1 MTMLELPADAYLS
14 GAALLCALAAM
25 GAVIGVLTGLFGVG
39 GAFLITPMMI
49 VLLGID
55 ESLAVGTSLCFVI
68 GTAAAGYRR
77 HARLKNVEPR
87 SVLILSAGAVAGT
100 VLGTL
105 LHQFLRSALAEG
117 ALDFKVLMRALFVV
131 LLMATAWLVYR
142 GPGRHGSGRSL
153 LQRLPGWPRVD
164 LPAAGVR
171 DVSLAGLCLVGV
183 SVGVL
188 KGLLGLG
195 GGVLFMPLLLLA
207 VGLGAHQAVGTSLG
221 VVLFSS
227 IAGTMQHG
235 MLGNVSLVVAMA
247 LLVGSSPGVQFG
259 AWLCQSLHAARI
271 RRYFAVIVFLA
282 VVVVAADLAVK
293 VVRG

>member
-1 MTMLELPADAYLS
+1 MLELPADAYLS

>member
-25 GAVIGVLTGLFGVG
+25 GTVIGVLTGLFGVG
-39 GAFLITPMMI
+39 GAFLVTPMMI

-55 ESLAVGTSLCFVI
+55 ESLAVGSSLCFVV
-68 GTAAAGYRR
+68 GTAAAGSRR

-117 ALDFKVLMRALFVV
+117 ALDFRVLMRGLFVV

-142 GPGRHGSGRSL
+142 GPSRHGSGKSL

-164 LPAAGVR
+164 LPAAGLR
-171 DVSLAGLCLVGV
+171 DVSLAGLCLAGVGV
-183 SVGVL
+183 GVVT
-188 KGLLGLG
+188 GLLGVG
-195 GGVLFMPLLLLA
+195 GGVLFMPVLLLA
-207 VGLGAHQAVGTSLG
+207 VGLGAHQAGGRCRG

-227 IAGTMQHG
+227 IAGTVQHG
-235 MLGNVSLVVAMA
+235 VLGNVSLLVAMA
-247 LLVGSSPGVQFG
+247 LLVGSSLGVQFG
-259 AWLCQSLHAARI
+259 AWLCDRLRAARI
-271 RRYFAVIVFLA
+271 RQYFAIIVFLA
-282 VVVVAADLAVK
+282 GVVVAADLAVK